1 MLQYQYMVKNYRFL
15 LLLFCLISTLQLSN
29 AQVLILSNS
38 NFAGS
43 SFAGPINT
51 SVSAGAASRY
61 AYIFPASVVNTL
73 VHGDTIGS
81 ISFLRNGGGGSISGN
96 CNMKIYMRMTSA
108 SDYGA
113 GSINWVNQTTVT
125 GMKKVYDTIPTAEI
139 GSIDGW
145 VRFIFKTPYVVDT
158 LTGKNLEIL
167 VEYSQTSAQQ
177 TNIFWSFENSGS
189 ITGYS
194 ANQTKFVR
202 TNGNAIPD
210 TTNNSTEWHPSIR
223 IEFPRND
230 FDINVKKLYSLGKLP
245 VPIGNPDSVRAIIQN
260 VGKKAA
266 TFTMYLQSHG
276 ANNLIDSATYS
287 LNYLEEK
294 MIIMPM
300 LYPTAIGMDT
310 LTAIVQHDSDVS
322 NNRISVLRLANSNVY
337 SYKDPTR
344 PIAGGIGF
352 NGGTGDFVA
361 KFYSN
366 IPKAINQISVSF
378 AGSNQPFQL
387 GIWKTDG
394 KDGIPGTLVWLSDTL
409 KSSPNFITPVLPAVT
424 VDSNFYVGVR
434 QLGTINVAFGYQP
447 ELPVRPNTFYYFS
460 SADTTWVDFSPGA
473 PFKFAIEPRLQ
484 VINDLAPIEVITP
497 KDTVLLNN
505 LSTIAPQATIVNYGS
520 ADQLTPFSVK
530 LNIFRFGILQY
541 TSTRTDTLSSG
552 RLRKIQFDSSFLPT
566 FAGDYDIHVITRLV
580 GDQMIDNDT
589 LRTKFIVA
597 VFNDV
602 GPTAVFDPS
611 SSFDYE
617 QFIDT
622 IFPTFIV
629 QNYGIDFQGPF
640 SVRAEIY
647 DSAMNLIYF
656 DSKSFSLSSL
666 NSILASFKPFP
677 CSNKGTYYF
686 RAFTQLANDA
696 DRKSDTVRRTFRIVR
711 SNDVAITSIIYP
723 ANNSSLPPPV
733 STRRP
738 EAILENFGDLNQA
751 DPFWNYCEIY
761 YNDSLIYRDSIDINS
776 FRTIPQTLLFKNF
789 TPTSKGYYRM
799 LVYSSLDLDPIKSND
814 TAVSIFA
821 VGIPDDVEII
831 SIQPTINSSLE
842 LKEIYPT
849 SVTVRNN
856 GYNPQNNPFALIF
869 KVSQGQNIQYLKV
882 KMISLDS
889 GETKTFVIDT
899 SLFLENPADYDVL
912 VYTSLAVDFLEYN
925 DTFTGIYNGVKSYD
939 IGVES
944 ILYPRLTD
952 TLLVNIQNV
961 ETQIRIVNYGDS
973 ISDGTFRATLQVL
986 SKSNK
991 VVLFTKNIDT
1001 SMNGADTLLLTFSSF
1016 SLSNPLD
1023 VLLRASTT
1031 WIDDQ
1036 YKAND
1041 SAFSESR
1048 FMLLY
1053 DASANAILLPS
1064 ANAVYL
1070 KTAADFIPQ
1079 VQIKNNGIKQ
1089 LESVFVRLVIVE
1101 VDSVTFQETV
1111 VYRDSLL
1118 SENVS
1123 VSELRTIN
1131 FLQALSPGS
1140 LNKGRY
1146 KARLFLN
1153 TFSDQFPQNNTNEI
1167 QFRIDEKTDI
1177 HSLLLSAF
1185 KAYPIPVS
1193 DKLILEFEGGVKLPV
1208 EVLIMDAQ
1216 GKIVLRTIVNELINS
1231 IDLSDLA
1238 AGMYTV
1244 QCGNGLIKI
1253 IVD

>member
-1 MLQYQYMVKNYRFL
+1 MFKNYRFL
-15 LLLFCLISTLQLSN
+15 LFVFCFISSYQLSL

-43 SFAGPINT
+43 SFAGPVNT

-61 AYIFPASVVNTL
+61 AYIFPESLVSTL

-96 CNMKIYMRMTSA
+96 SNMKIFMRMTMNSN
-108 SDYGA
+108 YGA
-113 GSINWVNQTTVT
+113 GSINWVNRTGAT
-125 GMKKVYDTIPTAEI
+125 GMKKVYDTIPNTDI
-139 GSIDGW
+139 GSSDGW
-145 VRFIFKTPYVVDT
+145 VRFVFKTPYVVDT

-177 TNIFWSFENSGS
+177 SNIFWSFENSGS
-189 ITGYS
+189 INGYG

-202 TNGNAIPD
+202 TNGTTITD
-210 TTNNSTEWHPSIR
+210 TTNSSTEWHPSIR

-276 ANNLIDSATYS
+276 ANNLLDSATYS

-294 MIIMPM
+294 MVVLPM
-300 LYPTAIGMDT
+300 LYPTATGMDT
-310 LTAIVQHDSDVS
+310 LTAIVQNDSDVS
-322 NNRISVLRLANSNVY
+322 NNRISVFRLANSYVY
-337 SYKDPTR
+337 SYKDPTL

-352 NGGTGDFVA
+352 NGSTGDFVA

-366 IPKAINQISVSF
+366 IPKAINQISVRF
-378 AGSNQPFQL
+378 AGANQPFQL

-394 KDGIPGTLVWLSDTL
+394 PGGRPGTLVWMSDTL
-409 KSSPNFITPVLPAVT
+409 TSAPNFITPVLPAVA

-447 ELPVRPNTFYYFS
+447 ELPARPNTFYFAS
-460 SADTTWVDFSPGA
+460 PMGDTSWIDFSPGA

-484 VINDLAPIEVITP
+484 MVNDIAPIEVITP

-505 LSTIAPQATIVNYGS
+505 LVTIAPQATIVNYGI

-530 LNIFRFGILQY
+530 VNIFRFGILEY

-580 GDQMIDNDT
+580 GDQITDNDT

-597 VFNDV
+597 VYNDV
-602 GPTAVFDPS
+602 GPSAVFDPS

-629 QNYGIDFQGPF
+629 QNYGLDFQGPF

-647 DSAMNLIYF
+647 DSLRNLIYS
-656 DSKSFSLSSL
+656 DSKSISLTAL
-666 NSILASFKPFP
+666 NSVLASFKPFP
-677 CSNKGTYYF
+677 CSIKGTYYF
-686 RAFTQLANDA
+686 RAYTQLANDA
-696 DRKSDTVRRTFRIVR
+696 DKSSDTVWRTFRIVR

-723 ANNSSLPPPV
+723 ENNLSLPPPV

-751 DPFWNYCEIY
+751 DPFWNFCEIY
-761 YNDSLIYRDSIDINS
+761 YNDSLIYRDSIYINS
-776 FRTIPQTLLFKNF
+776 FRTIPQTLMFKNF
-789 TPTSKGYYRM
+789 TPTLKGYYRM
-799 LVYSSLDLDPIKSND
+799 IVYSSLDLDPVKSND
-814 TAVSIFA
+814 TAVSVFA

-831 SIQPTINSSLE
+831 SILPNINSSLE
-842 LKEIYPT
+842 LNVLYPT

-856 GYNPQNNPFALIF
+856 GYNPQNNPFAIVF
-869 KVSQGQNIQYLKV
+869 KVSQGQNLQYVKV
-882 KMISLDS
+882 KMITLDS
-889 GETKTFVIDT
+889 GETNTFVIDT
-899 SLFLENPADYDVL
+899 SLFLDNPADYDVS
-912 VYTSLAVDFLEYN
+912 VYTSLSSDFLKFN
-925 DTFTGIYNGVKSYD
+925 DTLRGKYTGIKSYD
-939 IGVES
+939 IGVNA

-952 TLLVNIQNV
+952 TLLLNIQNV
-961 ETQIRIVNYGDS
+961 ETQVRIVNYGDS
-973 ISDGTFRATLQVL
+973 ISDGTFRTTLQVL
-986 SKSNK
+986 NKSNK

-1001 SMNGADTLLLTFSSF
+1001 SMNGLDTMLLTFSSF
-1016 SLSNPLD
+1016 SLNNPIEI
-1023 VLLRASTT
+1023 LLRASTT
-1031 WIDDQ
+1031 WVKDQ

-1041 SAFSESR
+1041 SAFGESR

-1053 DASANAILLPS
+1053 DASANTILLPTS
-1064 ANAVYL
+1064 NAVYL
-1070 KTAADFIPQ
+1070 KTEPNFIPKI
-1079 VQIKNNGIKQ
+1079 QIKNNGSNK
-1089 LESVFVRLVIVE
+1089 LNSVFSRLVIVA
-1101 VDSVTFQETV
+1101 VDSITLQETV
-1111 VYRDSLL
+1111 VYRDSLTIQDMQ
-1118 SENVS
+1118 VA
-1123 VSELRTIN
+1123 ELRTID
-1131 FLQALSPGS
+1131 FIEELSPSS
-1140 LNKGRY
+1140 LNKGLY

-1153 TFSDQFPQNNTNEI
+1153 TFSDQLPQNNTREI

-1177 HSLLLSAF
+1177 QSILLSAF
-1185 KAYPIPVS
+1185 KVYPIPVS
-1193 DKLILEFEGGVKLPV
+1193 EELILEFSVATINPV
-1208 EVLIMDAQ
+1208 EVIIMDAQ
-1216 GKIVLRTIVNELINS
+1216 GRVVKRTVVTELRNS
-1231 IDLSDLA
+1231 IDVSDLA
-1238 AGMYTV
+1238 SGLYTV
-1244 QCGNGLIKI
+1244 QCGNELIKI